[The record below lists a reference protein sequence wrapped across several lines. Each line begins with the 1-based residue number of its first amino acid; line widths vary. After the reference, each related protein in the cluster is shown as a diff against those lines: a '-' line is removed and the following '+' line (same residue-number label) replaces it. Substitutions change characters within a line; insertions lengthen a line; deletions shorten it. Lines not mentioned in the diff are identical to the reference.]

1 MRKKTET
8 DVEMPALVGSDIS
21 KKVFR
26 RNWARL
32 IQKIYHTDP
41 LLCPKCS
48 GPMCI
53 ISIIEDLA
61 IVKNILIHLDL
72 WVTKNHDP
80 SKISSADIEYACLQ
94 IPLSIAN
101 EEILRSA
108 RRVKAQEVS
117 YEELP
122 QLSFDE
128 FSDDYV
134 IPMPF
139 EDEYSQWTPYED

>member
-1 MRKKTET
+1 MR
-8 DVEMPALVGSDIS
+8 
-21 KKVFR
+21 
-26 RNWARL
+26 
-32 IQKIYHTDP
+32 
-41 LLCPKCS
+41 
-48 GPMCI
+48 I

-61 IVKNILIHLDL
+61 IVKKILQHLNL
-72 WVTKNHDP
+72 WATKNHDP
-80 SKISSADIEYACLQ
+80 PIISSADIEYACLQ
-94 IPLSIAN
+94 APLSIAN
-101 EEILRSA
+101 EENLRST
-108 RRVKAQEVS
+108 RRVKVQEVS